1 MYFSVCVFVHVYVCD
16 TPHSPSPGALQHAS
30 MHANV
35 PLKIDWVESTELE
48 PHTERDK
55 PEVHKEAWRR
65 VRGASGVLVPGGFG
79 DRGAEG
85 YA

>member
-1 MYFSVCVFVHVYVCD
+1 MCVTCLTFCL
-16 TPHSPSPGALQHAS
+16 SPGALQHAS